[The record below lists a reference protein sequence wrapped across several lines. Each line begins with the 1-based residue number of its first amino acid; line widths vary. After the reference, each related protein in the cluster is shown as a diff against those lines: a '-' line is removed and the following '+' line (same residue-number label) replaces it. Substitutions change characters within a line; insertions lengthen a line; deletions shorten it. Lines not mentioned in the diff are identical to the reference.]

1 MYPYHLPVPWL
12 TGASEWSLGI
22 MAQSFLVTHF
32 KHSSTVVYINENA
45 LTGAVWLPCLEIR
58 SRNEE
63 TINSTLNT
71 IYSLKVFY
79 FRLYRRR
86 HFSFFCFW
94 SDLVL
99 GLATTVN
106 NVCGRRLY
114 TKIQGP
120 RFQRNNIIARDQK
133 SDLHGTSFQSS
144 PKINRMLIT
153 RAICHVYNKSL
164 QHWTISVLLIK
175 IPFFFFPTTQQCS
188 LLPKKSTLSSNRI
201 GAWTDTFRKSS
212 RFNLS

>member
-1 MYPYHLPVPWL
+1 MELKNKKTQRILAVQLFPYHLPVPWL
-12 TGASEWSLGI
+12 TGASEWFLGI

-45 LTGAVWLPCLEIR
+45 LTGAVWLACLEIR

-79 FRLYRRR
+79 FLLYRRR
-86 HFSFFCFW
+86 HFSFICFW
-94 SDLVL
+94 SDLVR
-99 GLATTVN
+99 GLATTGN

-144 PKINRMLIT
+144 PKLNRMLIT
-153 RAICHVYNKSL
+153 RSIWI
-164 QHWTISVLLIK
+164 Q
-175 IPFFFFPTTQQCS
+175 
-188 LLPKKSTLSSNRI
+188 
-201 GAWTDTFRKSS
+201 
-212 RFNLS
+212 

>member
-12 TGASEWSLGI
+12 TGASEWFLGI

-45 LTGAVWLPCLEIR
+45 LTGAVWLACLEIR

-79 FRLYRRR
+79 FLLYRRR
-86 HFSFFCFW
+86 HFSFFFFW
-94 SDLVL
+94 SDLVR
-99 GLATTVN
+99 GLATTGN

-133 SDLHGTSFQSS
+133 SDLHDMSFQSS
-144 PKINRMLIT
+144 LKINHMHIT
-153 RAICHVYNKSL
+153 RPFAYNESL
-164 QHWTISVLLIK
+164 QNPTIAVLLVDRHVSEK
-175 IPFFFFPTTQQCS
+175 
-188 LLPKKSTLSSNRI
+188 L
-201 GAWTDTFRKSS
+201 
-212 RFNLS
+212 